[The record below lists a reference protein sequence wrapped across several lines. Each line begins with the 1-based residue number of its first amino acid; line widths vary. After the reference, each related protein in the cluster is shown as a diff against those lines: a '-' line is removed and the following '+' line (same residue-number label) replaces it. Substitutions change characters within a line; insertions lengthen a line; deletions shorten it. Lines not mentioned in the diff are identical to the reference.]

1 MRSIVLDTNVL
12 VAGLLTPFNAPGRV
26 LDAVLAGQVRLLY
39 DDRILAEYGDGQA
52 VVAPPLGIALPDPD
66 GAMFVEVAV
75 AGRAE
80 AIVTGNPRPFPPTRA
95 MGSPSCRP
103 ASSWT
108 GCAPP
113 PAPDCRLAVAE
124 PHPRAGAPRTASQ
137 RRALPSGYPWPPI
150 SEPLPA
156 SGAKG

>member
-39 DDRILAEYGDGQA
+39 DDRILAEYGDVLAREKFGFDPGDVADLLAFLKSDGQA

-66 GAMFVEVAV
+66 DAMFVEVAV

-80 AIVTGNPRPFPPTRA
+80 AIVTGNPRHFPPDARH
-95 MGSPSCRP
+95 GVPVLSPGEFLDRLRP
-103 ASSWT
+103 S
-108 GCAPP
+108 
-113 PAPDCRLAVAE
+113 
-124 PHPRAGAPRTASQ
+124 
-137 RRALPSGYPWPPI
+137 
-150 SEPLPA
+150 
-156 SGAKG
+156 SGA